1 MILYIVLTFGYK
13 NIFMNAYEEEENINY
28 PILFRTLKQQFSLKS
43 KKKKVMNIKKK
54 KQFYQKKKKIK
65 LI

>member
-43 KKKKVMNIKKK
+43 KKKSYEYKKK